1 VHIRW
6 QLTPQQRERAI
17 NEGRRRQTYNE
28 ARGFKGRNAA
38 PSTGQRALTSHY
50 VGAGGEMVVAA
61 YLGLDHDVFTES
73 TPVRG
78 SSDLPGDIDVKTRT
92 KHCYDLIVQADEE
105 DDMRLV
111 LVTLE
116 AGEFR
121 IHGWIKA
128 ADGKCQKWWK
138 DPAGGRPA
146 YFGPKYSL
154 RPMDE
159 LHV

>member
-1 VHIRW
+1 
-6 QLTPQQRERAI
+6 
-17 NEGRRRQTYNE
+17 
-28 ARGFKGRNAA
+28 
-38 PSTGQRALTSHY
+38 
-50 VGAGGEMVVAA
+50 MVVAA

-128 ADGKCQKWWK
+128 ADGKCQKWRK

-146 YFGPKYSL
+146 YFVPKYSL

-159 LHV
+159 LRA